1 MRPIERVKTRSFLSR
16 SYTLSTIYDKWV
28 NPHPVKGTAA
38 WPRETGCVAS
48 ITVPLI
54 VLTSLWLHDMHA
66 MTMLVAQCYVASYIF
81 ILLNNS
87 TISR

>member
-1 MRPIERVKTRSFLSR
+1 MRSIERVKTRGFLSR

-28 NPHPVKGTAA
+28 NPHPVKRTVA

-66 MTMLVAQCYVASYIF
+66 MTMLAAQCYVAIF

-87 TISR
+87 TISIYR